1 MPFGLKNAAQVFQR
15 LIDETLKGL
24 DGIFVYSD
32 DILVASHSKQKHL
45 ILLRLIFER
54 LQHSGL
60 AINLANCEFGKS
72 ELNNKITKHGV
83 SPLPEKVEAIN
94 RFRRPDTVRGLQEFI
109 GMVTFY
115 HRFVPS
121 AATIMQPL
129 YTAFKGTPKSLN
141 WTKEMESAFSST
153 KLFSERHNVGPS
165 HS

>member
-32 DILVASHSKQKHL
+32 DILVASHWKQKHL

-141 WTKEMESAFSST
+141 WTKEMESAFHPPNS
-153 KLFSERHNVGPS
+153 L
-165 HS
+165 